1 MKRTYLS
8 VIQFWDPICKL
19 FDECISD
26 LCKYEFESSYVYTY
40 LFCIHKPFNTL
51 NIVPPKVSC
60 RKKQWL
66 TNLIC

>member
-40 LFCIHKPFNTL
+40 LYTQTF
-51 NIVPPKVSC
+51 
-60 RKKQWL
+60 
-66 TNLIC
+66 